1 MRSHNPS
8 LRSGRLATTSQKM
21 KASGSHR
28 DHSSTKVSPIFLA
41 NDDEVHG
48 IREGS
53 SWSADPEAPIHHL
66 RASCTK
72 CSNQGFESCTVL
84 LGFIWI
90 LLYDSCMKIFAEYR
104 RIDVI
109 EQKTMREAL
118 QKTWRN
124 TGVSIN
130 FGRFLAVLIIPY
142 HVNSSQCPV
151 NGPKEYGCFA
161 SDFAPGNQEGQYST
175 NDSSNGGEVK
185 PLGEG
190 KMELAHIGSIFFVC
204 PCHGVCMGVCLW
216 CFLFSHSVSSCPIHP
231 RRIKRRIAPTAV
243 RLCLGVVL
251 AWASPTCTL
260 LASPPRVERR
270 WDANHQLKMVVP
282 LLMVLMLI

>member
-66 RASCTK
+66 LASCTK

-190 KMELAHIGSIFFVC
+190 KMELAHIGSILFVC
-204 PCHGVCMGVCLW
+204 PCHCVCMGVCLW
-216 CFLFSHSVSSCPIHP
+216 CFLFF
-231 RRIKRRIAPTAV
+231 T
-243 RLCLGVVL
+243 LCVVL
-251 AWASPTCTL
+251 SYTPQ
-260 LASPPRVERR
+260 
-270 WDANHQLKMVVP
+270 ANQKKDRPHGRAAMPWGGVGVGISHMHLVGISSKSRAQMGCKSST
-282 LLMVLMLI
+282 